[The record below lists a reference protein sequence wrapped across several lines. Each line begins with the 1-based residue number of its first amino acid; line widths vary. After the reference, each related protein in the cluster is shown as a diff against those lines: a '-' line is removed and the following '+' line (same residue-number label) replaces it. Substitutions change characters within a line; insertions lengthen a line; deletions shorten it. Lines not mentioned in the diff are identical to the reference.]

1 MSEIVHNVKVLIVGG
16 LTVGW
21 FVLVAL
27 AYRDCRKRKRQR
39 EIDPPSDDC
48 KRNYIP

>member
-1 MSEIVHNVKVLIVGG
+1 MSEFLYNAKVLIVGG
-16 LTVGW
+16 LTMGW

-27 AYRDCRKRKRQR
+27 AYRDCYKRKRQR
-39 EIDPPSDDC
+39 GIDPPSENC